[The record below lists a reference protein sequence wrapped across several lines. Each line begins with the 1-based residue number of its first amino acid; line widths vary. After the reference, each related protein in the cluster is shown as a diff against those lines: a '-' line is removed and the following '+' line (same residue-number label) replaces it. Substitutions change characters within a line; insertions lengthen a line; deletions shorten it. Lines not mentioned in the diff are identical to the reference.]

1 MTQVERQQWDVV
13 VVGAGGAGLRAAIEA
28 REQGLRTAVICKSLF
43 GKAHT
48 VMAEGGIAASMGNIN
63 AGDNWQVHFRD
74 TMRGGKFLNSWRMAE
89 LHAKEAPDRV
99 WELETWG
106 ALFDRTKDGR
116 ISQRNFG
123 GHEYP
128 RLAHVGDRTGLE
140 LIRTLQQKVVSLQ
153 QQDFKETGDYESRI
167 KVFQECTVTR
177 ILKAP
182 DGRVSGIFYYER
194 ESGRFF
200 VIESPAVV
208 LATGGI
214 GKSFKVTSNSW
225 EYTGD
230 GHALA
235 LLAGAS
241 LINMEFV
248 QFHPTG
254 MVWPPSV
261 KGILVTESVRGD
273 GGVLRNSEGKR
284 FMFDYIPDVFKEKYA
299 QSEDEGDRWYEDPDN
314 NRRPPELL
322 PRDEVARAINSE
334 VKAGRGSP
342 HGGVFLDVST
352 RLPAEEIKRRLP
364 SMHHQFKEL
373 ADVDITAEPM
383 EVGPTCHYVMGGV
396 DVDPDT
402 AAAVGVP
409 GLFAA
414 GEVAGGMHGSNRLGG
429 NSLSDLLVF
438 GRRAGMYAAE
448 YARDAAGSG
457 AGRAEVD
464 EEQIAAASAE
474 ALRPFSAEAGAGA
487 AGKDA
492 DGDGGTRPPENP
504 YTLHQELQQS
514 MNDLVGII
522 RREAEMS
529 EALNRLGDLRVRA
542 RRAGVEGHRQFN
554 PGWHL
559 ALDMRNMLLVS
570 ECVARAAR
578 ERTESR
584 GGHTR
589 DDHPAMDRDWRKQN
603 LVCRLADPAGGALP
617 AGDVPDPERGQ
628 IRLEKREMPPIRP
641 DLLDLFEKDELVKYL
656 TDEELTE

>member
-1 MTQVERQQWDVV
+1 MAHVDRQAWDVV

-28 REQGLRTAVICKSLF
+28 REAGMRTAVICKSLF

-48 VMAEGGIAASMGNIN
+48 VMAEGGIAASMGNAN
-63 AGDNWQVHFRD
+63 EHDNWQVHFRD
-74 TMRGGKFLNSWRMAE
+74 TMRGGKFLNHWRMAE
-89 LHAKEAPDRV
+89 LHAREAPDRV

-106 ALFDRTKDGR
+106 ALFDRTPDGR

-140 LIRTLQQKVVSLQ
+140 LIRTLQQKIVSLQ
-153 QQDFKETGDYESRI
+153 QEDEREFGAYDARL

-177 ILKAP
+177 VLK
-182 DGRVSGIFYYER
+182 DGDRVSGAFCYER

-200 VIESPAVV
+200 VLEAPAVV

-273 GGVLRNSEGKR
+273 GGVLRNSDGKR
-284 FMFDYIPDVFKEKYA
+284 FMFDYVPDVFKEKYA
-299 QSEDEGDRWYEDPDN
+299 ETEDEGDRWYEDPDH

-322 PRDEVARAINSE
+322 PRDEVARAINAE

-342 HGGVFLDVST
+342 HGGVYLDVST
-352 RLPAEEIKRRLP
+352 RMPAEVITRRLP

-396 DVDPDT
+396 DVDPDS
-402 AAAVGVP
+402 AAAIGVP

-438 GRRAGMYAAE
+438 GRRAGLHAARYAA
-448 YARDAAGSG
+448 SMT
-457 AGRAEVD
+457 GRPVADPLQIDTAE
-464 EEQIAAASAE
+464 AE
-474 ALRPFSAEAGAGA
+474 ALRPFSAETGTDTGP
-487 AGKDA
+487 DA
-492 DGDGGTRPPENP
+492 VPDRAPAENP
-504 YTLHQELQQS
+504 YTLHQELQQA

-522 RREAEMS
+522 RRESEMY
-529 EALNRLGDLRVRA
+529 EALKRLADLRVRA
-542 RRAGVEGHRQFN
+542 RRAGVEGHRQYN

-559 ALDMRNMLLVS
+559 ALDLRNMLLVS
-570 ECVARAAR
+570 ECVARAALER
-578 ERTESR
+578 EESR

-589 DDHPAMDRDWRKQN
+589 DDHPAMDRGWRNIN
-603 LVCRLADPAGGALP
+603 LVCRLADPQGDSRAADPAL
-617 AGDVPDPERGQ
+617 GQ
-628 IRLEKREMPPIRP
+628 IRLSRRETPPIRR
-641 DLLDLFEKDELVKYL
+641 DLLELFEKDELAKYL
-656 TDEELTE
+656 TDEELSR

>member
-1 MTQVERQQWDVV
+1 MTQVESQEWDVV

-28 REQGLRTAVICKSLF
+28 RERGLRTAVICKSLF

-48 VMAEGGIAASMGNIN
+48 VMAEGGIAASMGNAN

-74 TMRGGKFLNSWRMAE
+74 TLRGGKFLNQWRMAE
-89 LHAKEAPDRV
+89 LHAKEAPERV

-106 ALFDRTKDGR
+106 ALFDRTADGR

-153 QQDFKETGDYESRI
+153 QEDFRETGDYESRI
-167 KVFQECTVTR
+167 KVFQECTVTQLLKDGAGEDAR
-177 ILKAP
+177 IA
-182 DGRVSGIFYYER
+182 GAFCYER

-200 VIESPAVV
+200 VLRAPSVV

-273 GGVLRNSEGKR
+273 GGVLRNSEGRR
-284 FMFDYIPDVFKEKYA
+284 FMFDYVPAVFKEQYA
-299 QSEDEGDRWYEDPDN
+299 ETEAEADGWYDDPES

-352 RLPAEEIKRRLP
+352 RMPAEVIKRRLP
-364 SMHHQFKEL
+364 SMHHQFMEL

-396 DVDPDT
+396 DVESDT

-438 GRRAGMYAAE
+438 GRRAGRYAAE
-448 YARDAAGSG
+448 HAERLSG
-457 AGRAEVD
+457 AARPEVSEEAVERA
-464 EEQIAAASAE
+464 AAE
-474 ALRPFSAEAGAGA
+474 ALRPF
-487 AGKDA
+487 
-492 DGDGGTRPPENP
+492 DGGADEGDEQPENP
-504 YTLHQELQQS
+504 YTLHQELQKS

-522 RREAEMS
+522 RREEEMEQALERLAELRRRS
-529 EALNRLGDLRVRA
+529 ARL
-542 RRAGVEGHRQFN
+542 GVEGHRQFN

-559 ALDMRNMLLVS
+559 ALDLRNMLLVS
-570 ECVARAAR
+570 ECVARAAVN
-578 ERTESR
+578 RTESR

-589 DDHPAMDRDWRKQN
+589 DDHPQMDREWRRAN
-603 LVCRLADPAGGALP
+603 LVCTLGETARQADPAAGRIAL
-617 AGDVPDPERGQ
+617 R
-628 IRLEKREMPPIRP
+628 RREMPPIRR
-641 DLLDLFEKDELVKYL
+641 DLLELFEKEELAKYL
-656 TDEELTE
+656 TDEELSG

>member
-1 MTQVERQQWDVV
+1 MSRTARQDWDVV

-28 REQGLRTAVICKSLF
+28 REQGLRCAVICKSLF

-48 VMAEGGIAASMGNIN
+48 VMAEGGIAASMGNVN
-63 AGDNWQVHFRD
+63 EGDNWQVHFRD
-74 TMRGGKFLNSWRMAE
+74 TMRGGKFLNHWRMAE
-89 LHAKEAPDRV
+89 LHAREAPDRV

-106 ALFDRTKDGR
+106 AVFDRTKDGK

-140 LIRTLQQKVVSLQ
+140 LIRTLQQKIVALQ
-153 QQDFKETGDYESRI
+153 QEDLREHGDYEARL

-177 ILKAP
+177 LLK
-182 DGRVSGIFYYER
+182 DGNRISGVFGYER

-235 LLAGAS
+235 LLAGAQ

-273 GGVLRNSEGKR
+273 GGVLRNSDGKR
-284 FMFDYIPDVFKEKYA
+284 FMFDYVPDVFKEKYA
-299 QSEDEGDRWYEDPDN
+299 ESEAEGDRWYKDPDN

-342 HGGVFLDVST
+342 HGGVFLDISS
-352 RLPAEEIKRRLP
+352 RLPAEEVRRRLP

-402 AAAVGVP
+402 AAATGVP

-438 GRRAGMYAAE
+438 GRRAGLHAARYAAGLTGPGRP
-448 YARDAAGSG
+448 AVADADVEA
-457 AGRAEVD
+457 AE
-464 EEQIAAASAE
+464 AE
-474 ALRPFSAEAGAGA
+474 ALRPFSAEGGGAG
-487 AGKDA
+487 GA
-492 DGDGGTRPPENP
+492 DGTPGPAENP

-522 RREAEMS
+522 RKGPEMA
-529 EALNRLGDLRVRA
+529 EALRRLALLRGRS

-559 ALDMRNMLLVS
+559 AIDLRNMLLVS
-570 ECVARAAR
+570 ECVARAAL

-589 DDHPAMDRDWRKQN
+589 DDHPAMDRSWRQVN
-603 LVCRLADPAGGALP
+603 LVCRLLAESGEADPLLGLIG
-617 AGDVPDPERGQ
+617 VER
-628 IRLEKREMPPIRP
+628 RAMPPIRG
-641 DLLDLFEKDELVKYL
+641 DLLALFEKDELMKYL
-656 TDEELTE
+656 TDEELTAP

>member
-1 MTQVERQQWDVV
+1 MTVVDRQEWDVV

-28 REQGLRTAVICKSLF
+28 RERGARTAVVCKSLF

-48 VMAEGGIAASMGNIN
+48 VMAEGGIAAAMGNAN
-63 AGDNWQVHFRD
+63 ERDDWKVHFRD
-74 TMRGGKFLNSWRMAE
+74 TLRGGKFLNQWRMAE
-89 LHAKEAPDRV
+89 LHAQEAPDRV

-140 LIRTLQQKVVSLQ
+140 LIRTLQQKVVALQ
-153 QQDFKETGDYESRI
+153 QEDHRETGDYESRL

-177 ILKAP
+177 VLR
-182 DGRVSGIFYYER
+182 DGSRVSGVFAYER

-200 VIESPAVV
+200 VLEAPAVV
-208 LATGGI
+208 IATGGI

-235 LLAGAS
+235 LLAGAP
-241 LINMEFV
+241 LLNMEFV

-273 GGVLRNSEGKR
+273 GGVLRNSDGER
-284 FMFDYIPDVFKEKYA
+284 FMFRYIPDVFKEKYA
-299 QSEDEGDRWYEDPDN
+299 ETEAEADRWYDDPDR

-322 PRDEVARAINSE
+322 PRDEVARAINTE
-334 VKAGRGSP
+334 VKEGRGSP

-352 RLPAEEIKRRLP
+352 RMPAEVVKRRLP
-364 SMHHQFKEL
+364 SMYHQFKEL
-373 ADVDITAEPM
+373 ADVDITAEAM
-383 EVGPTCHYVMGGV
+383 EVGPTCHYVMGGIAV
-396 DVDPDT
+396 DSDT
-402 AAAVGVP
+402 AAARGVP
-409 GLFAA
+409 GLYAA

-438 GRRAGMYAAE
+438 GRRAGRYAAE
-448 YARDAAGSG
+448 YATATGAARPGVDG
-457 AGRAEVD
+457 AQVD
-464 EEQIAAASAE
+464 LAAAE
-474 ALRPFSAEAGAGA
+474 ALRPFSAEAGA
-487 AGKDA
+487 AGPA
-492 DGDGGTRPPENP
+492 GGPPENP
-504 YTLHQELQQS
+504 YTVHQELQQT

-522 RREAEMS
+522 RREAEMKQ
-529 EALNRLGDLRVRA
+529 ALEKLAELRVRA

-559 ALDMRNMLLVS
+559 ALDLRNMMLVS
-570 ECVARAAR
+570 ECVARAAL

-589 DDHPAMDRDWRKQN
+589 EDHPSMDRRWRNVN
-603 LVCRLADPAGGALP
+603 LLCRLADPTGGLA
-617 AGDVPDPERGQ
+617 ATDPVRGQ
-628 IRLEKREMPPIRP
+628 IALDRETTDPIRP
-641 DLLDLFEKDELVKYL
+641 DLLALFDKEELVKYL
-656 TDEELTE
+656 AEEELYE

>member
-1 MTQVERQQWDVV
+1 MTELERQQWDVV

-28 REQGLRTAVICKSLF
+28 RERGVRTAVICKSLF

-48 VMAEGGIAASMGNIN
+48 VMAEGGIAASMGNVN
-63 AGDNWQVHFRD
+63 SGDNWQVHFRD
-74 TMRGGKFLNSWRMAE
+74 TMRGGKFLNQWRMAE

-106 ALFDRTKDGR
+106 ALFDRTPDGK

-140 LIRTLQQKVVSLQ
+140 LIRTLQQKIVSLQ
-153 QQDFKETGDYESRI
+153 QEDYREHGDYEARL

-177 ILKAP
+177 VLK
-182 DGRVSGIFYYER
+182 DGDRVSGTFCYER

-200 VIESPAVV
+200 VLEAPAVV

-235 LLAGAS
+235 LLAGAP
-241 LINMEFV
+241 LLNMEFV

-284 FMFDYIPDVFKEKYA
+284 FMFDYVPDVFKEKYA
-299 QSEDEGDRWYEDPDN
+299 QSEEEGDRWYEDPDH

-352 RLPAEEIKRRLP
+352 RMPAETIRRRLP
-364 SMHHQFKEL
+364 SMYHQFKEL
-373 ADVDITAEPM
+373 ADVDITAEAM
-383 EVGPTCHYVMGGV
+383 EVGPTCHYVMGGIAV
-396 DVDPDT
+396 DSDT
-402 AAAVGVP
+402 AAAVAVP

-438 GRRAGMYAAE
+438 GRRAGLHAAE
-448 YARDAAGSG
+448 YAAGQSAAPQ
-457 AGRAEVD
+457 VD
-464 EEQIAAASAE
+464 DEQIDEAAAE
-474 ALRPFSAEAGAGA
+474 ALRPFSAEGLEDGATA
-487 AGKDA
+487 
-492 DGDGGTRPPENP
+492 ENP
-504 YTLHQELQQS
+504 YTLHQELQQT

-522 RREAEMS
+522 RRAPEM
-529 EALNRLGDLRVRA
+529 EQALEKLAALRVRA
-542 RRAGVEGHRQFN
+542 HRAGVEGHRQFN

-559 ALDMRNMLLVS
+559 SLDLRNMLLVS
-570 ECVARAAR
+570 ECIARAAL

-589 DDHPAMDRDWRKQN
+589 EDCPTMERSWRPAN
-603 LVCRLADPAGGALP
+603 LLCRLSDDAAMKPG
-617 AGDVPDPERGQ
+617 GQ
-628 IRLEKREMPPIRP
+628 IELVRKTTDPIRP
-641 DLLDLFEKDELVKYL
+641 DLLSLFEKEELVKYL
-656 TDEELTE
+656 AEEELYE

>member
-1 MTQVERQQWDVV
+1 VERQSWDVV

-28 REQGLRTAVICKSLF
+28 RERGMRTAVICKSLF

-48 VMAEGGIAASMGNIN
+48 VMAEGGIAASMGNVN

-74 TMRGGKFLNSWRMAE
+74 TMRGGKFLNHWRMAE

-106 ALFDRTKDGR
+106 ALFDRTEDGR

-153 QQDFKETGDYESRI
+153 QRDFAETGDYESGLKI
-167 KVFQECTVTR
+167 FQECTVTR
-177 ILKAP
+177 VLKDA
-182 DGRVSGIFYYER
+182 DGERVAGVFCYER
-194 ESGRFF
+194 ESGAFF
-200 VIESPAVV
+200 VIDAPAVV

-235 LLAGAS
+235 LLAGAP
-241 LINMEFV
+241 LVNMEFV

-273 GGVLRNSEGKR
+273 GGVLRNSQGRR
-284 FMFDYIPDVFKEKYA
+284 FMFDYIPEVFKDKYA
-299 QSEDEGDRWYEDPDN
+299 EDEAEADRWYTDPDH

-322 PRDEVARAINSE
+322 PRDEVARAINAE

-342 HGGVFLDVST
+342 HGGVYLDVST
-352 RLPAEEIKRRLP
+352 RMPAEEIRRRLP
-364 SMHHQFKEL
+364 SMHHQFKQL
-373 ADVDITAEPM
+373 ADVDITREPM

-402 AAAVGVP
+402 AAATGVP

-438 GRRAGMYAAE
+438 GRRAGLYAAE
-448 YARDAAGSG
+448 YAAGLSGTARPAAPT
-457 AGRAEVD
+457 ARI
-464 EEQIAAASAE
+464 EEAAAD
-474 ALRPFSAEAGAGA
+474 ALRPFGDAEAVPGAESA
-487 AGKDA
+487 
-492 DGDGGTRPPENP
+492 PPENP
-504 YTLHQELQQS
+504 YALHQELQQT

-522 RREAEMS
+522 RRAPEME
-529 EALNRLGDLRVRA
+529 EALTRLAALRERAGRVR
-542 RRAGVEGHRQFN
+542 VEGHRQYN

-559 ALDMRNMLLVS
+559 ALDLRNMLLVS
-570 ECVARAAR
+570 ECVARAAL
-578 ERTESR
+578 ERKESR

-589 DDHPAMDRDWRKQN
+589 DDYPRMERSWRRVNLLCELPEPGAGVRLRSRD
-603 LVCRLADPAGGALP
+603 LP
-617 AGDVPDPERGQ
+617 P
-628 IRLEKREMPPIRP
+628 MRP
-641 DLLDLFEKDELVKYL
+641 DLRDLFEKEELAKYL
-656 TDEELTE
+656 TDEELTEP